1 MFSENTHNTVCSRW
15 CKCFI
20 SCLFVLSCTCRCNRI
35 WITTNF
41 WPYGVIGGSR
51 TVLASTMNRYYSICA
66 MLRYMN
72 AIHIQ
77 IFRYSA
83 MTKTILVAT
92 RITYDTKHIYSPM
105 VSIRWR
111 IRLCWTLSLIV
122 RQNPSCCRLCYI
134 TDGLVICIINPHR
147 RQIISNNSRISW
159 LSIIIHPHFNSFKT
173 VVCTVYVSFS
183 SYI

>member
-1 MFSENTHNTVCSRW
+1 
-15 CKCFI
+15 
-20 SCLFVLSCTCRCNRI
+20 
-35 WITTNF
+35 
-41 WPYGVIGGSR
+41 
-51 TVLASTMNRYYSICA
+51 MNHYYSICA

-105 VSIRWR
+105 VSIRWG

-122 RQNPSCCRLCYI
+122 RQNPYCRRLCYI

-159 LSIIIHPHFNSFKT
+159 LSIIQLYHSSSFQQLQNRGMYSICDILFLYLTFLWKGF
-173 VVCTVYVSFS
+173 CTVRWSNPCNTTQH
-183 SYI
+183 ITRNIM